1 MKSPIL
7 TIAHLTFREA
17 IRRKIVLAG
26 LILGIC
32 FLIIYSVGFHFMSAE
47 IYNDG
52 ESSLTQLMRSG
63 VFNFLVLAGLY
74 TVTFLAIAMASLV
87 SADSLAGE
95 ISSGTIHSLV
105 AKPIRRMDIALG
117 KWLGIAILLAA
128 YVLLVA
134 GGVVL
139 SVWLQQRYMPA
150 NVLTGIGLIY
160 LESLLVMSLA
170 LLCSSR
176 LSALATG
183 GVVFGL
189 YGLAVIGGWVEQ
201 IGAFL
206 ESTTAVNVG
215 IVTSLIMPA
224 EALWRRAAF
233 VMQSPVTG
241 SFVNSPFTS
250 ISTPSPLMVAYAVVY
265 LLATIVIML
274 RLFSKRDL

>member
-32 FLIIYSVGFHFMSAE
+32 FLIIYNIGFYFMAAE
-47 IYNDG
+47 IYN
-52 ESSLTQLMRSG
+52 ETELTITRLMRSG

-117 KWLGIAILLAA
+117 KWLGIAFLLAA

-139 SVWLQQRYMPA
+139 SVWLQQGYMPS

-206 ESTTAVNVG
+206 KSTTAVNVG
-215 IVTSLIMPA
+215 IITSLIMPA

-241 SFVNSPFTS
+241 SIVNSPFNS
-250 ISTPSPLMVAYAVVY
+250 FSTPSPLMVAYAVVY
-265 LLATIVIML
+265 LLVTIMTML